1 MRLRRFLQ
9 QTDQISETLGALM
22 HTANEQLFLELVNA
36 ARLDPLGEAAR
47 QGIDLNEGLAPGT
60 IADTPVQ
67 ALAPN
72 AQVQQAAADHG
83 QWILDTDTFQ
93 HTGEG
98 GSSPGDR
105 MEAAGYNFAGSW
117 SWGENLALLR
127 TTGTID
133 LESAIQSHH
142 DGLYESPGHRE
153 NLFAAHFR
161 ETGIS
166 QQRGEFEAGWDS
178 SVLTHKF
185 ATSGS
190 DFFLTGV
197 IYNDFNFDFAYSVG
211 EGRDAFQI
219 SAAEV
224 TTATWAAGGY
234 SLALGSDPAVS
245 VTLGQ
250 PGSGISLTVDMSQG
264 NVKLDL
270 LNGDRIL
277 TSGNVVLGEGAT
289 DVQMLGAVDNSA
301 TGNAFDNWFYVG
313 RGDNSL
319 TGGGGLDTVVFTGQR
334 SEFDIAETGT
344 GQFTITD
351 LRDGPESD
359 GTNTLTDITFAQFTD
374 STISLQPAG
383 TGTAISG
390 LVSTPAAQG
399 AADLVLS
406 FSLSDGS
413 EQTLTTDTSG
423 HFDLHL
429 PTGLTGHIDLAP
441 GATSTQT
448 PDVGDALDILRI
460 AVGLAPSFGP
470 ATPHDLIAADVDSS
484 GDITV
489 NDALNVLRAAV
500 GLETPGAAPG
510 DYLLFDSSQSFDG
523 LHAGSV
529 TYERGADLDHGLD
542 GGTLDLQLVTLGDL
556 GATQAV

>member
-1 MRLRRFLQ
+1 ML
-9 QTDQISETLGALM
+9 
-22 HTANEQLFLELVNA
+22 TANEQLFLELVNA
-36 ARLDPLGEAAR
+36 ARLDPLGEAER
-47 QGIDLNEGLAPGT
+47 QGIDLNEGLASGT

-72 AQVQQAAADHG
+72 AQVQQAAAEHG
-83 QWILDTDTFQ
+83 QWILDTDTFE
-93 HTGEG
+93 HSGAG
-98 GSSPGDR
+98 DSSPGDR
-105 MEAAGYNFAGSW
+105 MAAAGYIFEGSW

-127 TTGTID
+127 TTGTIN
-133 LESAIQSHH
+133 LESAVQSHH

-166 QQRGEFEAGWDS
+166 QKRGEFEAGWDA

-197 IYNDFNFDFAYSVG
+197 IYNDFNFDLGYTVG

-219 SAAEV
+219 SAAGV

-245 VTLGQ
+245 VTLGA
-250 PGSGISLTVDMSQG
+250 PGSGMSLMVDMSQG

-277 TSGNVVLGEGAT
+277 TSGNVVLGEGAL

-301 TGNAFDNWFYVG
+301 TGNALDNFFYVG
-313 RGDNSL
+313 HGDNSL
-319 TGGGGLDTVVFTGQR
+319 TGGGGLDTVVFSGQ
-334 SEFDIAETGT
+334 SNEFDITETGT

-359 GTNTLTDITFAQFTD
+359 GTNTLTDIAFAQFTD
-374 STISLQPAG
+374 STITLQPTG
-383 TGTAISG
+383 TGTAVTG
-390 LVSTPAAQG
+390 QVSTPAAQG

-406 FSLSDGS
+406 FTLSDGS

-441 GATSTQT
+441 GAASTQT

-460 AVGLAPSFGP
+460 GVGLAPSFGP

-510 DYLLFDSSQSFDG
+510 DYVLLDAGQSFDAM
-523 LHAGSV
+523 HAGSI
-529 TYERGADLDHGLD
+529 TYDRGFDLDHELAGD
-542 GGTLDLQLVTLGDL
+542 TLDLQIVILGDL
-556 GATQAV
+556 GATGAV